1 MGRRTGFAVGQVGT
15 ALLLLT
21 VSALLLTPLDAGK
34 PRDEKRGRWRRPPPP
49 PGTAGTKLFHNE
61 DDTLSWD
68 NDELTRI
75 QSLHL
80 QDFSSVEDY
89 LKSPNLAHYLA
100 LHPVEALH
108 MTVAINLVFIGFQ
121 GDGSN
126 KLDVNSDELM
136 SWFRHV
142 DHVLPH
148 TRIAL
153 SELSCST
160 DAGHCAGTAN
170 ASLPPSPLPSF
181 VHLNMSCN
189 VVAIQKGEVLAI
201 FERAIAA
208 FSRPMDPDHE
218 TGDQQVDALK
228 LEPFIDSF
236 ITALGLDRGYTVLVV
251 NPKWSA
257 SLPSYA
263 YRLGFS
269 DYELQLLNQ
278 QASMPELQPHQAAAK
293 WGREPSPP
301 MYASRHTH
309 TGQGFYTGKK
319 FQVTDLQSVSS
330 SWAKAA
336 AQYLS
341 ELEDFQRRVIKLLG
355 PKTKGTA
362 ALMRAA
368 TLLQGHAELSQ
379 LLLATLKLAPEHLHN
394 PRFRATHPLEDCPTP
409 LWVSK
414 TRWLLLDLTARR
426 TDWGPALG
434 GDGVVT
440 HNTLPDVSYAFA
452 ETEEKRAD
460 KRLSKEDNESE
471 LELKN
476 KLSIMRNQ
484 RLAQVANQQQHAKQ
498 LHVGQHLVHGLAP
511 GEAPADQLLD
521 PDGNPVGA
529 GGSSSQEAQEEVDR
543 HHQEALLQAELNV
556 YEEFA
561 TVHCAGRIN
570 PPIVCV
576 EAQEAVL
583 DLKHTLEVM
592 TKGSGNK
599 MLLNPDHHWD
609 IFGVEMDDEQTSA
622 TYSAAKDVFF
632 SELSNVLSRGLRHV
646 VAPPSATWHH
656 RGYLHDTASPF
667 AHKVHFTIYTIQDT
681 SRVLGPWRLRGVHFD
696 LEAFKQQLSR
706 LAMPH
711 QAFSFNQVT
720 LNMLDDPVLAGAFAV
735 SLRTSFLQVPHAVSD
750 PVENEA
756 LYLDSR
762 ELALRLRQ
770 RFDMVNTRRVGSLD
784 PHALLE
790 VPVFV
795 FELDRDVP
803 VLIDE
808 HYNARALEDLVVI
821 VQNAANQDEHPTGMM
836 CDGILLQ
843 RPLSPL
849 KHALSAVVQ
858 HLGGVL
864 PPHLGYNPGRKVVQ
878 HDWLWSVGAHPLSW
892 TSWGGHYSQMHIDAL
907 HRSYILDAIDSS
919 VDLVNSGIALLQ
931 SVAPVPE
938 THQRISSMKSELQQ
952 LLQQFAQVVN
962 VWRAMVAH
970 GAVLEYHAAAEII
983 TTSETLART
992 FVQHCRKVLAD
1003 LHPHHCAAR
1012 VGGLPRLLIIAIY
1025 GTSTTAGL
1033 AVASVLVLPLFKRKA
1048 KSI

>member
-1 MGRRTGFAVGQVGT
+1 
-15 ALLLLT
+15 
-21 VSALLLTPLDAGK
+21 
-34 PRDEKRGRWRRPPPP
+34 
-49 PGTAGTKLFHNE
+49 
-61 DDTLSWD
+61 
-68 NDELTRI
+68 
-75 QSLHL
+75 
-80 QDFSSVEDY
+80 
-89 LKSPNLAHYLA
+89 
-100 LHPVEALH
+100 

-160 DAGHCAGTAN
+160 DGHCAGTAN